1 MTAMAFDRVEPA
13 YTSRAGCRLV
23 WRSPEGGGLQGER
36 AVVLGGGELGALV
49 DLLRRD
55 AAGDV
60 DLEDHASKVI
70 VNSDVTQF
78 NLRDG
83 LFEAGTAELRRHVLE
98 YAKVDHE
105 PMRLD
110 VKSKE
115 FYPSPSWR
123 AAGDAGDA
131 AAGGAASAAGGAAAA
146 PAAPPAPATAAGG
159 AGGADLALHQ
169 AILSASPGMVGAPAP
184 AAAGAAGAA
193 ASASAGGASGHP
205 PADPARDLFR
215 VMARRRSTRRFA
227 DAKVDDWMVDK
238 ILAAADTAPTAGNFQ
253 GFRVFYVRSGRAK
266 AALAEAANNQPYVDA
281 PVVLVFCM
289 EPARVK
295 MRFEPRVLE
304 KFSLQDATLAAAYSQ
319 LAASALGLSSIWIG
333 MLDEQKVMDILG
345 TDLRP
350 SSILCI
356 GHPAKYRPPKARR
369 NLRDLVRVVE

>member
-1 MTAMAFDRVEPA
+1 MMVFDRAEPA
-13 YTSRAGCRLV
+13 YTSRDGCRLV
-23 WRSPEGGGLQGER
+23 WRSTEDGGGGGLQGER
-36 AVVLGGGELGALV
+36 AVVLGGGELAALV
-49 DLLRRD
+49 DLLKRD

-78 NLRDG
+78 SLRDG
-83 LFEAGTAELRRHVLE
+83 LFEAGTAELRLRVLE

-110 VKSKE
+110 VRSKE
-115 FYPSPSWR
+115 FYPSPSW
-123 AAGDAGDA
+123 AAGDA
-131 AAGGAASAAGGAAAA
+131 AAGAAAGDAAAGPGPGDPGRGG
-146 PAAPPAPATAAGG
+146 PAEG
-159 AGGADLALHQ
+159 AGGDGAGGRRRGKGADRALHQ
-169 AILSASPGMVGAPAP
+169 AILSASPGMVGA
-184 AAAGAAGAA
+184 AAQA
-193 ASASAGGASGHP
+193 ASAPAPGQPA
-205 PADPARDLFR
+205 ADPARDLFR

-266 AALAEAANNQPYVDA
+266 AALAEAANNQPYVNA

-289 EPARVK
+289 EPSRVK

-345 TDLRP
+345 TGLRP

-369 NLRDLVRVVE
+369 HLRDLVRVVE